1 MNYIICGSAPGF
13 GGVPKLME
21 YLNDR
26 LDHSK
31 YVMVYPKIFNFKN
44 RYLRWI
50 VNKISK
56 QIFFSLKLIGIKN
69 KNIILMH
76 HQSIGIRL
84 TKYLIENNK
93 NVDFYVMDNA
103 FFCLKSYNYIEGQN
117 KECLECIGGKFDNAF
132 KNNCK
137 AYPVK
142 YEIRYNLAFLRYLRK
157 QYKKINFF
165 TLSDSNAS
173 LLKKHFGEDVCVKV
187 VYLLTNDILS
197 YQQNLKLPK
206 KNVKHYDIVFHAND
220 LEAKG
225 FIYMQELAK
234 ELDQYTIFIPT
245 SKKVK
250 NKKGNI
256 STNFITWETG
266 LKEVVMNA
274 KLVLTLS
281 FWSNTPEAATLKSLI
296 YNGSVG
302 LIKNQYGFANDID
315 HMAYLQLSG
324 DKNIDAKKIDNFL
337 KKKKYIQLRIYSKIY
352 LEKYFEKAQKS
363 MHKFFKIN
371 SFKY

>member
-1 MNYIICGSAPGF
+1 
-13 GGVPKLME
+13 
-21 YLNDR
+21 
-26 LDHSK
+26 
-31 YVMVYPKIFNFKN
+31 
-44 RYLRWI
+44 
-50 VNKISK
+50 
-56 QIFFSLKLIGIKN
+56 
-69 KNIILMH
+69 
-76 HQSIGIRL
+76 
-84 TKYLIENNK
+84 
-93 NVDFYVMDNA
+93 MDNA

-117 KECLECIGGKFDNAF
+117 KECLECIGGKFENVF

-137 AYPVK
+137 AYPVQ
-142 YEIRYNLAFLRYLRK
+142 YEIRYNVAFLKYLRK
-157 QYKKINFF
+157 QSKKINFF
-165 TLSDSNAS
+165 TLSDSNA
-173 LLKKHFGEDVCVKV
+173 LLLRKHFGEDVYVKV
-187 VYLLTNDILS
+187 VHLLTNDILP
-197 YQQNLKLPK
+197 YQQNLKLTK

-234 ELDQYTIFIPT
+234 ELDQYTIFIPN